1 MAMSAVLLGSGVR
14 ADGNSE
20 EVYSCY
26 LDGTTGTLQLPSN
39 RDWRNVAIRQ
49 TDTRNAAGST
59 TQPTLN
65 VATGV
70 VTLTGIAVAAL
81 TGVSG
86 GSAGT
91 HTFTGTGGIIGTA
104 ISGDANLPTNAMVVN
119 VSGTTIT
126 LDKPLLGAIAAG
138 NQYSHMVVEVIYGT

>member
-1 MAMSAVLLGSGVR
+1 MAMSAVMLSSGAR
-14 ADGNSE
+14 SDGNYVE
-20 EVYSCY
+20 TYGCY

-39 RDWRNVAIRQ
+39 RDWRNVLIRQ
-49 TDTRNAAGST
+49 LDSRNAAGAT
-59 TQPTLN
+59 TTPVLN

-70 VTLTGIAVAAL
+70 VTLTGIAVVAL

-91 HTFTGTGGIIGTA
+91 HTFTGTGGVIGTT
-104 ISGDANLPTNAMVVN
+104 ISGDANFQSNSMVVN

-126 LDKPLLGAIAAG
+126 VDKPLAGAIAAG
-138 NQYSHMVVEVIYGT
+138 NLYSHLVVEVVYAG